1 MNAPK
6 LRKLIGEITGI
17 SQLDSTPVT
26 LITIQDASGD
36 IETVSTSNQYWK
48 AVGRFFQ
55 PGSIVSCEA
64 EVRVKDTT
72 EYTDASGATKKHTS
86 AGLNLS
92 KIQAYS
98 QAAWARELL
107 TSKQVGDLQ
116 ALNAVEETRVNAVAA
131 YLGTTFASF
140 K

>member
-6 LRKLIGEITGI
+6 MRKIVGEITGI
-17 SQLDSTPVT
+17 SQLDNVPVT

-36 IETVSTSNQYWK
+36 LETVSTSNQYWK

-55 PGSIVSCEA
+55 VGSIVSLEA
-64 EVRVKDTT
+64 EVRVAGVT
-72 EYTDASGATKKHTS
+72 EYENATGETKTHTS
-86 AGLNLS
+86 DGLNLA

-98 QAAWARELL
+98 QSAWARELL

-116 ALNAVEETRVNAVAA
+116 AIGAVEEVRVSAVAS
-131 YLGTTFASF
+131 YLGATFSSF